1 MEVSVETL
9 SGLERRLTVGV
20 PAETIEADLNRK
32 LQELSKTVKINGFRP
47 GKVPAREVKRRYG
60 KQLRQEILGDIIR
73 DTFGQAVDQENLNPA
88 GSPNIE
94 TKNDKAGES
103 FEYTATFE
111 VFPEIELKGL
121 DGVKVEKLVAE
132 ITADDIDNMIAN
144 ILQQHKS
151 WETADRAAALD
162 DQVIIDF
169 VGTKDGEPFEG
180 GSADANP
187 LVLGSGSM
195 IPGFEDGLVGLKAGE
210 EKTLALTFPE
220 DYQAE
225 ELVGQPVEFKVSVK
239 EVNKPLI
246 PELNDE
252 FATKMGVEGGVEA
265 FKEAVKKNMAR
276 ELEQGVKNKLKS
288 QLMDK
293 LLEKNDQVEVPK
305 ALIKNEIHRMQRQM
319 LQQFGGG
326 ANFDPSMFPQD
337 LFTEQATRSV
347 TLSLL
352 VGEIIKAQG
361 ITADAA
367 RVRSTIEEAAQ
378 HYEQPE
384 MVVNWYYSNQEK
396 LAEVEAGVLE
406 EQVVDYILSTVEL
419 EEIPSSYEDVL
430 KRPALEENQEAA
442 ASA

>member
-151 WETADRAAALD
+151 WETADRAAAFD

-305 ALIKNEIHRMQRQM
+305 ALIKNEIHRMQQQM

-367 RVRSTIEEAAQ
+367 RVRSTIEETAQ

-396 LAEVEAGVLE
+396 LAEVEASVLE

>member
-225 ELVGQPVEFKVSVK
+225 ELAGQPVEFKVSVK

-305 ALIKNEIHRMQRQM
+305 ALIKNEIHRMQQQM

-367 RVRSTIEEAAQ
+367 RVRSTIEETAQ

>member
-225 ELVGQPVEFKVSVK
+225 ELAGQSVEFKVSVK

-305 ALIKNEIHRMQRQM
+305 ALIKNEIHRMQQQM

>member
-151 WETADRAAALD
+151 WETADRAAAFD

-367 RVRSTIEEAAQ
+367 RVRSTIEETAQ

>member
-305 ALIKNEIHRMQRQM
+305 ALIKNEIHRMQQQM

>member
-305 ALIKNEIHRMQRQM
+305 ALIKNEIHRMQQQM

-367 RVRSTIEEAAQ
+367 RVRSTIEETAQ

-396 LAEVEAGVLE
+396 LAEVEASVLE